1 MLLFCTHQR
10 HVASLPELLIGR
22 KNHVSW
28 WILPRPTRG
37 AGGGWGGER
46 EVL

>member
-10 HVASLPELLIGR
+10 HVASLPELLIGIKDR
-22 KNHVSW
+22 VSW
-28 WILPRPTRG
+28 WILPRPHG
-37 AGGGWGGER
+37 GDGGWGGER